1 MGSLT
6 TQIQA
11 NPEETIVSDLKG
23 PFGNGNHT
31 RAFLTGLQLGNSG
44 CGCLIFIALIV
55 IIIAAANGF
64 QMH

>member
-1 MGSLT
+1 M
-6 TQIQA
+6 
-11 NPEETIVSDLKG
+11 SDLKG